1 MTFQDSP
8 KQINPPD
15 STSKIIETLGLFNIN
30 FNNNE
35 NNNNNNDNNNN
46 NNNCGCRNDVA
57 VFDKFDADGISV
69 FSFKK
74 HAFVD
79 TLILVYRKQSMQMQ
93 KIFQMLQFLLATN
106 FIVIIAGEFHYNLL
120 KVPENKFLDR

>member
-1 MTFQDSP
+1 MTFQDSQ

-35 NNNNNNDNNNN
+35 NNNNNNN

-57 VFDKFDADGISV
+57 VFDKFDADETSV

-74 HAFVD
+74 HAFVN
-79 TLILVYRKQSMQMQ
+79 TLILVYRKQSMQLQ
-93 KIFQMLQFLLATN
+93 KFFQMLQFLLATN

-120 KVPENKFLDR
+120 KMPENKFLDR